1 MCVCVVVVQARSLEY
16 NVCDRPTV
24 TIEHNVRCCC
34 FVIFFSLV
42 HSIRLRAKKEIEYEN
57 RAE

>member
-1 MCVCVVVVQARSLEY
+1 MCVCVAVVQARSLEY

-34 FVIFFSLV
+34 FVIFFVGALDTV
-42 HSIRLRAKKEIEYEN
+42 AGKERDRIRK
-57 RAE
+57 